1 MFQNNI
7 TTTTLPQWVLM
18 SSNQTDEDTTMVTI
32 SDSMLT
38 SEESVELLCFFDTL
52 WMCYTVIVANK
63 KYDMRPIDININID
77 CSEYLQK
84 RNIIDNFATSIISKN
99 NESYNTEIVTI
110 HDVDYENKIYTI
122 EILNNNSGVPE
133 SDVYY
138 CSLIIPMATFEQYL
152 NSDKTLNINIAYTDE
167 SYPVM

>member
-1 MFQNNI
+1 
-7 TTTTLPQWVLM
+7 M
-18 SSNQTDEDTTMVTI
+18 SCNPTDEDTTMVII

-52 WMCYTVIVANK
+52 WMCYTVIVTNK

-84 RNIIDNFATSIISKN
+84 RNIIDNFATSIISKD
-99 NESYNTEIVTI
+99 NESYNTEIVI
-110 HDVDYENKIYTI
+110 INDVNYDDKIYTI

-138 CSLIIPMATFEQYL
+138 CSLIIPMTTFEQYL
-152 NSDKTLNINIAYTDE
+152 NSDKILNINILYTDE
-167 SYPVM
+167 SYPIT